1 MHYGSVVIVTFAKTV
16 KFFICNTILDVS
28 AASFCR
34 IIFVSARII
43 IAIIAGVAVIVLML
57 RKR

>member
-1 MHYGSVVIVTFAKTV
+1 MADTYFLPATIV
-16 KFFICNTILDVS
+16 
-28 AASFCR
+28 
-34 IIFVSARII
+34 II